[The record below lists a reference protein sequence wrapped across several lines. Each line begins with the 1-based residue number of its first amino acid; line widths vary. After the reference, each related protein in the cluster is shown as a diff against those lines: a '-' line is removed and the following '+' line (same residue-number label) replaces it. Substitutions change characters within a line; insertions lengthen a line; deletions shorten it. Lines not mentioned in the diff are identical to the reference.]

1 MAEQGLEGLDTENL
15 RPHYART
22 LWCWS
27 DALEAR
33 LDEARRLTGDKVVR
47 AYRLYLAGSAMAFE
61 RGWLSLHQTLAARP
75 ERRRRRRCAARRT
88 IGLSLQPRVHLPMI
102 YKFKSKASGD
112 VIMLGPNGD
121 QVLRIIGREPAPKGI
136 IEVGAM
142 AAAIAALRAA
152 VNDDATPA
160 ESTDEE
166 TPTAAD
172 VALHQRVWP
181 VIDMLERCLEAGE
194 PVVWGV

>member
-1 MAEQGLEGLDTENL
+1 
-15 RPHYART
+15 
-22 LWCWS
+22 
-27 DALEAR
+27 
-33 LDEARRLTGDKVVR
+33 
-47 AYRLYLAGSAMAFE
+47 
-61 RGWLSLHQTLAARP
+61 
-75 ERRRRRRCAARRT
+75 
-88 IGLSLQPRVHLPMI
+88 MI

-112 VIMLGPNGD
+112 VIMLGPNAD

-136 IEVGAM
+136 IEVSAM